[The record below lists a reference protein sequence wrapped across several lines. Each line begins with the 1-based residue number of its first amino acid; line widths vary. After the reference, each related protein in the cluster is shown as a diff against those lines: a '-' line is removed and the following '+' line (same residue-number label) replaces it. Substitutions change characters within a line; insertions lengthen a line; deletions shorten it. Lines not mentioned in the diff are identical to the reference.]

1 MAYQKDFNMQL
12 IGAVLAGARGDS
24 FGDALAQ
31 GGKMPDKV
39 ALREAQVGQAQA
51 NLQNTQLK
59 NIELQQDITG
69 AGQNITVPDR
79 TYSIQEQNQDL
90 SIAESFGMY
99 DLAETGLADLGS
111 AVGLAPTG
119 GYESQIAEAA
129 KKQINFDIKA
139 TAADAWRGKP
149 NNFLLQQIIELIPSS
164 YFNGDAKAGARYGVI
179 RNNFSSRISE
189 LDGQI
194 GNAKAGSA
202 AQANLVKTRANVK
215 HMIDRLDVVQQGFK
229 GITPQDGSLNIDSFY
244 GVRGINPGVELEVD
258 EAGLDAMQLAYNE
271 FLEE

>member
-69 AGQNITVPDR
+69 AGQDITVPDR
-79 TYSIQEQNQDL
+79 TYSMQEQNQDL
-90 SIAESFGMY
+90 LIAEAFGMY
-99 DLAETGLADLGS
+99 DAAETSLADIGS

-119 GYESQIAEAA
+119 GYESQIATAA

-164 YFNGDAKAGARYGVI
+164 FFNGDAKAGARYGVI
-179 RNNFSSRISE
+179 RNNFASRISE

-229 GITPQDGSLNIDSFY
+229 GVSPQDDALTANRFY
-244 GVRGINPGVELEVD
+244 GVNGITPGVELEVND
-258 EAGLDAMQLAYNE
+258 EGLDAAKAAYLA

>member
-69 AGQNITVPDR
+69 AGQDITVPDR

-90 SIAESFGMY
+90 LIAESFGLY
-99 DLAETGLADLGS
+99 DLAETGIADVGS
-111 AVGLAPTG
+111 AIGLAPTG
-119 GYESQIAEAA
+119 GYESQIATAA

-164 YFNGDAKAGARYGVI
+164 FFNGDAKAGARYGVI
-179 RNNFSSRISE
+179 RNNFASRISE

-229 GITPQDGSLNIDSFY
+229 GTTPQDGSLDIDSFY
-244 GVRGINPGVELEVD
+244 GVRGINPGVELEAD

>member
-69 AGQNITVPDR
+69 AGQDITVPDR

-90 SIAESFGMY
+90 LIAESFGLY
-99 DLAETGLADLGS
+99 DLAETGIADVGS
-111 AVGLAPTG
+111 AIGLAPTG

-164 YFNGDAKAGARYGVI
+164 FFNGDAKAGARYGVI
-179 RNNFSSRISE
+179 RNNFASRISE

-229 GITPQDGSLNIDSFY
+229 GTTPQDGSLNIDSFY
-244 GVRGINPGVELEVD
+244 GVRGINPGVELEAD

>member
-1 MAYQKDFNMQL
+1 
-12 IGAVLAGARGDS
+12 
-24 FGDALAQ
+24 
-31 GGKMPDKV
+31 MPDKV

-69 AGQNITVPDR
+69 AGQDITVPDR

-90 SIAESFGMY
+90 LIAESFGLY
-99 DLAETGLADLGS
+99 DLAETGIADVGS
-111 AVGLAPTG
+111 AIGLAPTG

-139 TAADAWRGKP
+139 TAADAWS
-149 NNFLLQQIIELIPSS
+149 F
-164 YFNGDAKAGARYGVI
+164 FNGDAKAGARYGVI
-179 RNNFSSRISE
+179 RNNFASRISE

-229 GITPQDGSLNIDSFY
+229 GTTPQDGSLDIDSFY